1 MKQNNYTI
9 SETFSHEITIEKS
22 RFITHL
28 FPTDT
33 IELAKTHIETMRKK
47 YADASHNCSAYVIVN
62 DTRLQKS
69 SDDGEPAGTAG
80 VPMLQ
85 ALNGRDMIN
94 ITAIVTRYFG
104 GIKLGAGGLIRAY
117 SRAVLDSLDLVPLMT
132 YQTISHVIFN
142 VSYEELNTVYL
153 LQAKMGIFTIDE
165 ITYETK
171 TTVHM
176 SVRTDDIPQLEEA
189 LQAQLFRF
197 APLTIIETST
207 KTVPHKQ

>member
-33 IELAKTHIETMRKK
+33 PELAKMHIETMKKK

-85 ALNGRDMIN
+85 ALNGRAMIN

-132 YQTISHVIFN
+132 YQTISHVIFD

-153 LQAKMGIFTIDE
+153 LQDKMGSFTIDE
-165 ITYETK
+165 ITYESK

-176 SVRTDDIPQLEEA
+176 SVRTADIPQLEEA